1 MESFRTEIKP
11 DCVVDKIEY
20 DSKIMFLGS
29 CFATNIGEKFKNA
42 RLNCMV
48 NPYGVIYNPMSVANT
63 LNAIVSNR
71 IYYSEDLHFQGEH
84 WHSFYHHS
92 SFSDRDKEICLQK
105 INENNL
111 AAHDYLKSCQYLFIT
126 FGTAWVY
133 QWVENEEIVSN
144 CHKYPAKDFNRYI
157 LNVEEIVSTYKKL
170 LTELLVFNP
179 KLKIVFTVSPV
190 RHLKDGAHGN
200 QISKATLLLAV
211 DSIVEQFAS
220 CDYFPAY
227 ELLLDDLRD
236 YRFYDVD
243 MVHPNSTSVDYIWRK
258 LESCFFSA
266 KTLDYIKEMH
276 KLVNAIGHRP
286 YDSSSESHQIFLN
299 KQIEK
304 INYLKNKYPEV
315 DFGSDLSYFK
325 SKII

>member
-1 MESFRTEIKP
+1 MSSFRTEIHPKNIA
-11 DCVVDKIEY
+11 DKIEY

-42 RLNCMV
+42 RLNSMV
-48 NPYGVIYNPMSVANT
+48 NPYGVIYNPMSVDKT
-63 LNAIVSNR
+63 LKAIVNNR
-71 IYYSEDLHFQGEH
+71 TFVSEDLHFFGDH
-84 WHSFYHHS
+84 WHSFFHHS
-92 SFSDRDKEICLQK
+92 SFSDRDKEKCLQK
-105 INENNL
+105 MNENNAL
-111 AAHDYLKSCQYLFIT
+111 AHNYLKSCKYLFIT

-133 QWVENEEIVSN
+133 QWIEDEEIVSN
-144 CHKYPAKDFNRYI
+144 CHKYPSKSFNRYI
-157 LNVEEIVSTYKKL
+157 LNVDEIVTAYKKL
-170 LTELLVFNP
+170 LTKLLVFNP

-190 RHLKDGAHGN
+190 RHFKDGTHAN
-200 QISKATLLLAV
+200 QISKSTLLLAV
-211 DSIVEQFAS
+211 DSIVEQFES

-236 YRFYDVD
+236 YRFYDID
-243 MVHPNSTSVDYIWRK
+243 MVHPNSLAIDYIWRK
-258 LESCFFSA
+258 LESCFFST

-276 KLVNAIGHRP
+276 KLVNALGHRP

-315 DFGSDLSYFK
+315 DLSSDLSYFK